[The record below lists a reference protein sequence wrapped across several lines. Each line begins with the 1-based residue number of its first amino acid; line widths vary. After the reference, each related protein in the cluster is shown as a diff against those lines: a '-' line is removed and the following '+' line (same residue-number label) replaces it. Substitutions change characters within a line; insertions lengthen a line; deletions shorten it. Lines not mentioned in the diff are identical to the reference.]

1 MDASLLA
8 KIGDTSKAIPL
19 PQTALSANETQL
31 NYVYSEGRLESNKTI
46 VTTANTSIIQKDSQ
60 LQLTYGIWNGGS
72 ESIKYVSIPTATDSN
87 DGLLSYGSKVKYDNY
102 DIRITT
108 NDASISDVSLRIAN
122 EVLTRTTQIGD
133 LQNAIDTINN
143 TTLPNAVDNLETRLD
158 AEYRNRFEL
167 IEGKFNTAIKDV
179 STLLA
184 NADETTTVAL
194 MKTDTSLNASINI
207 VYETLHTLIDNVSD
221 GIIADYQANVSLLEN
236 RIKTIEE
243 TGISTAIN
251 DLSTAIHVT
260 YDSSIVELYTLQDTS
275 YKHIVNDLLPLV
287 ESRVYGKAETLVSD
301 EANQRKITDSSLK
314 TDIQLLEGKV
324 NAFEQLVIDAVN
336 NRINQFIDSSFI
348 PRLSNIDA
356 QLVQLRAEIGLR
368 TGVDNIQ
375 NSSIG
380 KIETKIKEIETD
392 VTSIRTD
399 IMKEIETL
407 P

>member
-1 MDASLLA
+1 M
-8 KIGDTSKAIPL
+8 
-19 PQTALSANETQL
+19 
-31 NYVYSEGRLESNKTI
+31 
-46 VTTANTSIIQKDSQ
+46 
-60 LQLTYGIWNGGS
+60 
-72 ESIKYVSIPTATDSN
+72 
-87 DGLLSYGSKVKYDNY
+87 
-102 DIRITT
+102 
-108 NDASISDVSLRIAN
+108 
-122 EVLTRTTQIGD
+122 
-133 LQNAIDTINN
+133 
-143 TTLPNAVDNLETRLD
+143 ETRLD

-251 DLSTAIHVT
+251 DLSTAIHGT

-336 NRINQFIDSSFI
+336 NRVNQFINSSFI